1 MVSITMNTKE
11 LVLERMNNGFFKDFP
26 VKRRRFLESRL
37 KKMEFSPGAHII
49 KQGRSGHFL
58 GIVESGQ
65 VIAENS
71 HEGPQTLTAG
81 DYFGTEMLRF
91 GEPSPFTLTAETD
104 TIIWVL
110 RRSDWLAPSLSVD
123 TSTRNLGS
131 PLIKKGGWIAIG
143 LTITIL
149 MAAIILGP
157 ILLDNAN
164 KSLPY
169 LMAESGYPGL
179 AEDYLELLTRLQP
192 ESAKAFGTLGDF
204 LVSQEKD
211 QEAIE
216 AYQQAID
223 LDEYLPWIH
232 NNVGVLM
239 LEQNEIDLAIY
250 HFRMAINL
258 NPDNIHANR
267 NLGNAYYTLEQWE
280 AAARAYQQA
289 LDLDSTLLD
298 TKADLAGLIL
308 YDSQLEEARQA
319 WEEVL
324 LEQPR
329 HPLALQGLGVISLL
343 EDDPFLALL
352 YLDAARYINPDDL
365 TTRLYIGLALEA
377 LDRSAEAAEEYKFVV
392 ESGSDLE
399 LIGLADSLLQVLQD

>member
-1 MVSITMNTKE
+1 MNTKE
-11 LVLERMNNGFFKDFP
+11 LVLERMNNGFFKDLP

-37 KKMEFSPGAHII
+37 EKMEYSPGAQII

-65 VIAENS
+65 VILENS
-71 HEGPQTLTAG
+71 HEGPQTLTTG
-81 DYFGTEMLRF
+81 DYFGTEMLHF
-91 GEPSPFTLTAETD
+91 GKPSPFTVTAETD
-104 TIIWVL
+104 AIIWVL
-110 RRSDWLAPSLSVD
+110 RRSDWLAPSLSVA
-123 TSTRNLGS
+123 TSNRNLGF
-131 PLIKKGGWIAIG
+131 PLIKKGGWIAMG
-143 LTITIL
+143 LTTTIL
-149 MAAIILGP
+149 MVAIILGP
-157 ILLDNAN
+157 LLLENVN

-169 LMAESGYPGL
+169 LMAESGYPRL
-179 AEDYLELLTRLQP
+179 AEDYLELLTRVQP

-232 NNVGVLM
+232 NNVGVL
-239 LEQNEIDLAIY
+239 LLDQNEIDLAIY

-308 YDSQLEEARQA
+308 YESQLEEARKA

-352 YLDAARYINPDDL
+352 YLDAARYIDPDDL
-365 TTRLYIGLALEA
+365 TTRLYIGLALEG
-377 LDRSAEAAEEYKFVV
+377 LDRSAEAAEEYEFVV